1 MRQISEAFRA
11 KIKDPQR
18 VEHVRGN
25 VGGVSFEDKNIIH
38 LSYQNQCSDNK
49 DVTFGS
55 ARIGQLTATFW
66 GLNIPRYSWRGLP
79 IKLDYGLEIDDE
91 GTIEWVDDLLTATI
105 GKAEWTDSGVN
116 ITAYDCL
123 ANFDVP
129 FTASTTSGYIFDFLE
144 LAETLTGITNGRTS
158 VECSNLPNGREYL
171 GLYPQNDIKTVR
183 DFISWV
189 ASAVGGYVTAGRDGS
204 FIVRS
209 FDESELVDT
218 FQSRDRVVGSV
229 FSDYVTNY
237 DGISITNTDGSI
249 QYYSSESSTGGA
261 SIAIGTNPLLQYGVD
276 EVKTRQRQALA
287 EVAHGIAYT
296 PFNIAILNC
305 PVYDLGDIVR
315 CEGGVAGISVDC
327 CVMGIEWTFKN
338 TTTLKGF
345 GADPNLTAGK
355 SSTDKALQGMASKTK
370 ENELVIHTYTNA
382 IEYDLGNNVLSPS
395 VVAIDFATV
404 KATRVTMQHEIN
416 LDLNVIDDKAT
427 VTAYYFLDDRLE
439 SYHPVGTFSESGKH
453 IIPLM
458 YFLNTL
464 TDGTGYEWKVK
475 LKIEGGTGSIDRG
488 DVHAW
493 LQGQGLVAVDE
504 FSGTIR
510 VEDEYAPLVFSRQP
524 ATIVD
529 TVKNLDIS
537 AIDTSLA
544 QTDFIDLSNVGNKN
558 LATIY
563 SHDVSIDFAYI
574 VYALCDDLGDF
585 ALCDDSGEFVIVNSD
600 GGYS

>member
-1 MRQISEAFRA
+1 MQAHSAAFTLA
-11 KIKDPQR
+11 MKDAQR
-18 VEHVRGN
+18 VEHVRGT
-25 VGGVSFEDKNIIH
+25 VGAVSFSDSNIIA
-38 LSYQNQCSDNK
+38 LSYSNACADSK
-49 DVTFGS
+49 DVRFGS
-55 ARIGQLTATFW
+55 ARIGQLDIKFC
-66 GLNIPRYSWRGLP
+66 GLGITRGEWRGRQLT
-79 IKLDYGLEIDDE
+79 LEYGLQLAD
-91 GTIEWVDDLLTATI
+91 GTTEYIPIGSFTI
-105 GKAEWTDSGVN
+105 AKADWTDTGVN

-123 ANFDVP
+123 AGFDVP
-129 FTASTTSGYIFDFLE
+129 FTASTTSGYIFDLLE
-144 LAETLTGITNGRTS
+144 LAETLTGITNGRTAA
-158 VECSNLPNGREYL
+158 ECSRLPNGREYL

-183 DFISWV
+183 DFVSWA
-189 ASAVGGYVTAGRDGS
+189 ASAVGGFVTAGRDGS
-204 FIVRS
+204 FLVRS
-209 FDESELVDT
+209 FAESELVDT
-218 FQSRDRVVGSV
+218 IQSRDRVVGSI

-249 QYYSSESSTGGA
+249 QYYSSAASTGGG
-261 SIAIGTNPLLQYGVD
+261 SIAVGANPLLQYGVD

-315 CEGGVAGISVDC
+315 CEGGVAGGSVDC
-327 CVMGIEWTFKN
+327 CVMGIEWAFKN

-345 GADPNLTAGK
+345 GADPNLAAGK
-355 SSTDKALQGMASKTK
+355 SATDKALQGMASKTK

-475 LKIEGGTGSIDRG
+475 LKIEGGTGTIDRG

-504 FSGTIR
+504 FAGTIR
-510 VEDEYAPLVFSRQP
+510 VEDEYTPLVFSRQP
-524 ATIVD
+524 ATIAD

-537 AIDTSLA
+537 ALDISLT
-544 QTDFIDLSNVGNKN
+544 QTDFINSSNVGDKN

-574 VYALCDDLGDF
+574 VYALCDDSGDF
-585 ALCDDSGEFVIVNSD
+585 VLCDDSGEFVIVNSD